1 MLILKLQDIFERDL
15 EIVYDCERRL
25 MKELP
30 KMIAAA
36 FSLPLQNAFKFDLE
50 KTTAHSVSL
59 GQIFSR
65 SLNRSATDEPDYVL
79 KGMFNESEKLVR
91 SIDHSALLDSALIIF
106 GLEVHHHKIALYSSL
121 LALAQALGFNEAVAP
136 LELAQNDEK
145 TASESLVQIGTSVNS
160 AAVLVRNSPHDWLI
174 I

>member
-36 FSLPLQNAFKFDLE
+36 SSLPLQNALKSDLE
-50 KTTAHSVSL
+50 KTVAHSRSL
-59 GQIFSR
+59 DQIFSR
-65 SLNRSATDEPDYVL
+65 SLNRLATDEPDYAL

-91 SIDHSALLDSALIIF
+91 SIDRSALLDSALIIF
-106 GLEVHHHKIALYSSL
+106 GLEVHHHKIALYGSL

-136 LELAQNDEK
+136 LEQSQNEEK
-145 TASESLVQIGTSVNS
+145 TGSESLMQIGASVNF
-160 AAVLVRNSPHDWLI
+160 AAVNVRNSPHDWLI